1 MTRLLAFGVL
11 AILLV
16 LAAGRPLPITLAQS
30 YALHVGAGA
39 AAVLALRALL
49 SPGIVR
55 TGALVVAGAVTLE
68 AVQGCCLPGRSADP
82 LDAVAGI
89 AGALAA
95 LVLLRA
101 AR

>member
-1 MTRLLAFGVL
+1 MNRLLALGVL
-11 AILLV
+11 AVLLA
-16 LAAGRPLPITLAQS
+16 LAIGRPLPITLAQS

-49 SPGIVR
+49 SPA
-55 TGALVVAGAVTLE
+55 TALMGALVVAGTISLE

-82 LDAVAGI
+82 LDAIAGI